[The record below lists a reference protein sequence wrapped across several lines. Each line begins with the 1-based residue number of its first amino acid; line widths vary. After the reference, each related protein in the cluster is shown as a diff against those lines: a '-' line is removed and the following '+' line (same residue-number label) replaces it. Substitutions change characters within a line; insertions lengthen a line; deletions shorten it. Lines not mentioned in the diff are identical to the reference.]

1 MCFSNW
7 HALKTPISQFMWHM
21 RCGFYCCMVSCTAVI
36 TYLLTLFG
44 SLHFCWLTVGL
55 LSRCALVGYY
65 HVTTFAREIAVSGL
79 QASWTWSWRKV
90 NPSKAGHQPIRQRT
104 LYVASCGDLW
114 FEDKHLTGIVESLLT
129 VGCGEITN
137 NGSFKLASCGV
148 MTRTR
153 LTSGRWRWTKNSCW
167 VKITWVLRQGWQGTN
182 PATVPTPASFLCWKL
197 TTPRVLLTWPQRKS
211 LRRTPT
217 SRRPLHQVQDQGGL
231 RWVVR
236 RCRSTGRRSLRV
248 SSDLPRSAS
257 DWEDH
262 QAAGCWLKNQRGK
275 KIGKCNLCSSV
286 MLCGVHVLYI
296 AVMLFVVDVFWFCFK
311 RCYLCSIEFVSI
323 KYLIVKCHVIFAP
336 REIWAPD
343 IFSNV
348 DGNGEKRWI
357 LSIVD
362 LTFWVMSTW
371 RFEWCR

>member
-1 MCFSNW
+1 MHSRHHLFVNTFWFPPLLLAHSWLVVPLCTCRLLSCHHLCSWN
-7 HALKTPISQFMWHM
+7 
-21 RCGFYCCMVSCTAVI
+21 CGFRLASILNLKLKKSQPQQSRASTHSPKNLVCCLLWRPVVWRQAPDGNRWVSLNCR
-36 TYLLTLFG
+36 LWWN
-44 SLHFCWLTVGL
+44 HEQ
-55 LSRCALVGYY
+55 RQ
-65 HVTTFAREIAVSGL
+65 L
-79 QASWTWSWRKV
+79 QACKLWGDDKDKV
-90 NPSKAGHQPIRQRT
+90 DERT
-104 LYVASCGDLW
+104 M
-114 FEDKHLTGIVESLLT
+114 EMNK
-129 VGCGEITN
+129 
-137 NGSFKLASCGV
+137 KLF
-148 MTRTR
+148 
-153 LTSGRWRWTKNSCW
+153 W

-182 PATVPTPASFLCWKL
+182 PAT
-197 TTPRVLLTWPQRKS
+197 TPRVLLRWPQQKS
-211 LRRTPT
+211 LRRTTPT

-236 RCRSTGRRSLRV
+236 RCRSTERRSLRV